1 MTGYLRSDRD
11 EPSADARH
19 DRPRGPERAALLGDI
34 VGSRTHVDRAALQER
49 LLDGLSSTNA
59 RVAADQALTM
69 TIGDEFQ
76 GLYDSPAR
84 AIEASLVLRVMLVG
98 TADLR
103 FGIGWGRLDVR
114 DPDRGPYGQD
124 GPAWWA
130 ARAAIDRVAKGS
142 RAREGP
148 KGWRTAFANG
158 AEPGSDR
165 AAVSEDLVNALLM
178 CRDEL
183 VSRMDA
189 RDARLLLALFD
200 GRKQADIGADEGISP
215 SAVSQRF
222 GRNGAYAIREA
233 HDLIEGALG

>member
-1 MTGYLRSDRD
+1 
-11 EPSADARH
+11 
-19 DRPRGPERAALLGDI
+19 
-34 VGSRTHVDRAALQER
+34 VDRAALQER
-49 LLDGLSSTNA
+49 LLDGLSSANA
-59 RVAADQALTM
+59 RVVADQPLTM

-84 AIEASLVLRVMLVG
+84 ALEASLVLRLMLVG
-98 TADLR
+98 AVDLR
-103 FGIGWGRLDVR
+103 FGVGWGRLDVR

-130 ARAAIDRVAKGS
+130 ARAAIDRVAKGA

-148 KGWRTAFANG
+148 KGWRTAFVDG
-158 AEPGSDR
+158 TEPTSGPPR
-165 AAVSEDLVNALLM
+165 ASEDLVNALLM

-189 RDARLLLALFD
+189 RDARLLLASFE

-233 HDLIEGALG
+233 HGLIAGALG